1 MTSATKTESIPLYA
15 RIRES
20 LRDDIEKK
28 VLAPGQ
34 KIPSE
39 DELAVRFGV
48 SRMTARQ
55 GINDL
60 IDEGLLY
67 RRHGVGTFVAQR
79 LLERDHSR
87 LTSFMESARLQGIDV
102 SITVLIADILPAKL
116 HVSKALGLRE
126 GELVI
131 HVKTLRRAG
140 GIPITVHDAHIP
152 YRLFPQLL
160 QEDLEARPLWECIEG
175 YGYHIKRAVQRLE
188 AREADEEVAGLLEM
202 DLGAPILFKERT
214 VYSDDGAAVEFTYC
228 YNRGDRYSLTVTLN
242 R

>member
-1 MTSATKTESIPLYA
+1 MPNTARVDALPLYA

-20 LRDDIEKK
+20 LREDIEHK
-28 VLAPGQ
+28 VLTPGQ

-48 SRMTARQ
+48 SRMTVRQ
-55 GINDL
+55 GIGDL

-87 LTSFMESARLQGIDV
+87 LTSFLEGARQQGIETSV
-102 SITVLIADILPAKL
+102 TVLIADILPAKL
-116 HVSKALGLRE
+116 HVSKALGLSE

-131 HVKTLRRAG
+131 HIKTLRRVEG
-140 GIPITVHDAHIP
+140 LPITVHDAHIP
-152 YRLFPQLL
+152 YRLFPLML
-160 QEDLEARPLWECIEG
+160 QEDLEARPLWDCMEACG
-175 YGYHIKRAVQRLE
+175 YQIKRAVQRLE
-188 AREADEEVAGLLEM
+188 AREAEEDIAALLEM
-202 DLGAPILFKERT
+202 EVGAPILYKERT
-214 VYSDDGAAVEFTYC
+214 VYADDGTPVEFTYC